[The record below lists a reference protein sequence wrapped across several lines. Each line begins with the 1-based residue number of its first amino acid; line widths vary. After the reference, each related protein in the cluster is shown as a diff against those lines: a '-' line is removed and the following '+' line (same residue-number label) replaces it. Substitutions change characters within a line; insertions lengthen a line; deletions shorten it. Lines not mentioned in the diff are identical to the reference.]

1 MREHL
6 IGLRLPYFAR
16 GFLMQIILVKLE
28 DNKLDYLL
36 PSSEVLEIYTIE
48 QVAQK
53 DVVEGLPFWIIDNTE
68 LPEDQTFR
76 DAWEISESMREP
88 DGYGSPF
95 NTFSEILE
103 NEIEDAEFEEV
114 PDDNN
119 QPE

>member
-1 MREHL
+1 ML
-6 IGLRLPYFAR
+6 VIFQKKDKSIGIMY
-16 GFLMQIILVKLE
+16 
-28 DNKLDYLL
+28 
-36 PSSEVLEIYTIE
+36 PSSIVLEKYSLDM
-48 QVAQK
+48 VAQK
-53 DVVEGLPFWIIDNTE
+53 DVPEGLPFWKVEESEIPTDR
-68 LPEDQTFR
+68 TFR
-76 DAWEISESMREP
+76 DAWEISETMREP

>member
-1 MREHL
+1 MK
-6 IGLRLPYFAR
+6 
-16 GFLMQIILVKLE
+16 IILVKRT
-28 DNKLDYLL
+28 DNGVSYLI
-36 PSSEVLEIYTIE
+36 PTAEVLEIYTIE

-53 DVVEGLPFWIIDNTE
+53 DVDEGLPFWIIDNTE
-68 LPEDQTFR
+68 LPEDQTFM
-76 DAWEISESMREP
+76 DAWEISETMREP

>member
-1 MREHL
+1 MK
-6 IGLRLPYFAR
+6 
-16 GFLMQIILVKLE
+16 IILVKRA
-28 DNKLDYLL
+28 DNGVSYLIPAL
-36 PSSEVLEIYTIE
+36 EVLETFTIE

-53 DVVEGLPFWIIDNTE
+53 DVDEGLPFWIIDNTE

-76 DAWEISESMREP
+76 DAWEISETMREP
-88 DGYGSPF
+88 DGYGSLF

>member
-1 MREHL
+1 MRIIFKNNNNT
-6 IGLRLPYFAR
+6 IGV
-16 GFLMQIILVKLE
+16 II
-28 DNKLDYLL
+28 
-36 PSSEVLEIYTIE
+36 PSEGAMKTYTIE

-53 DVVEGLPFWIIDNTE
+53 DVPEGLPFWIVGDSEIPTDR
-68 LPEDQTFR
+68 TFR
-76 DAWEISESMREP
+76 DAWELDDTMREP

>member
-1 MREHL
+1 MEL
-6 IGLRLPYFAR
+6 IIF
-16 GFLMQIILVKLE
+16 KNE
-28 DNKLDYLL
+28 DNSIGIVVPTNETLL
-36 PSSEVLEIYTIE
+36 IYSLKI
-48 QVAQK
+48 VALK
-53 DVVEGLPFWIIDNTE
+53 DVPSGLPFWMVEGSEIPSDR
-68 LPEDQTFR
+68 TFR
-76 DAWEISESMREP
+76 DAWEISETMREP